1 MANCLRTSRPVG
13 QRARILGM
21 ALGIYL
27 PTRYIQ
33 TPRSIGLASL
43 YSSPSTHDPFD
54 MLVVDSLRLKSL
66 LGYCKYL

>member
-1 MANCLRTSRPVG
+1 MANSLETFRLVG
-13 QRARILGM
+13 QRTRILCI

-33 TPRSIGLASL
+33 TLRSIGLVLL
-43 YSSPSTHDPFD
+43 YSSPSTHDPFG